1 MAWHRTLG
9 AMSAIQCVLSAAF
22 SIVPPVLPLMLPG
35 MGIHDSA
42 ALRLWAGAI
51 LGAAP
56 LAAAMTSPAWGRIS
70 DRLDRRLI
78 ILMSCAAAGIS
89 TALMCFARHPLELL
103 ALRLAMGLFGGHVAA
118 SMAIVSAATPT
129 ARMGYALGFMATAQL
144 GGTLIG
150 PLIGGVLADAFHSF
164 RAPFFGAAVA
174 AVVVAALMMRVPA
187 RAAPPASAAPAAADA
202 AAVPKLARG
211 IWLWIA
217 VLLLCQ
223 WAILC
228 PQPMISLFVLQLV
241 GPRADLATLAGLAF
255 SIVALSGLLC
265 APLLGILGDAI
276 GGGRVLLI
284 GVLGAAAC
292 NFSQAF
298 AHRYGLF
305 VAERFCAGLFLA
317 GILPTANALLAHHS
331 PTENRGRVYGLS
343 AGATFFGA
351 FLGPLSGGA
360 LAAALGLRSVF
371 IASAALL
378 ALTAAVIGWSGR
390 APSPRWSGSA

>member
-1 MAWHRTLG
+1 
-9 AMSAIQCVLSAAF
+9 MSAIQCILGAAF
-22 SIVPPVLPLMLPG
+22 SIIPPVLPLMLPG

-56 LAAAMTSPAWGRIS
+56 LAAAITSPGWGRIS

-78 ILMSCAAAGIS
+78 ILISCTAAGTS
-89 TALMCFARHPLELL
+89 TALMCFATQPLQLL
-103 ALRLAMGLFGGHVAA
+103 ALRLAMGFFGGHVAA

-129 ARMGYALGFMATAQL
+129 GRMGYALGFMATAQL
-144 GGTLIG
+144 AGTLIG
-150 PLIGGVLADAFHSF
+150 PLIGGVIADSFHSF

-174 AVVVAALMMRVPA
+174 AVAVAALMLRVPA
-187 RAAPPASAAPAAADA
+187 RPASVEPAADA
-202 AAVPKLARG
+202 TGSREPKLARG

-255 SIVALSGLLC
+255 SIVALSGLIC
-265 APLLGILGDAI
+265 APLLGVLGDTI
-276 GGGRVLLI
+276 GARRVLLI

-298 AHRYGLF
+298 AHHYGVF

-317 GILPTANALLAHHS
+317 GIIPTANSLLAHQS
-331 PTENRGRVYGLS
+331 AAGNRGHVYGLS
-343 AGATFFGA
+343 AGATFLGG
-351 FLGPLSGGA
+351 FLGPMSGGA
-360 LAAALGLRSVF
+360 FAAALGLRSVF
-371 IASAALL
+371 IGSAGLL
-378 ALTAAVIGWSGR
+378 ALAAAVISWNAR
-390 APSPRWSGSA
+390 APNPRWSCSA

>member
-1 MAWHRTLG
+1 
-9 AMSAIQCVLSAAF
+9 MSAIQCILSAAF

-35 MGIHDSA
+35 MGIRDNA
-42 ALRLWAGAI
+42 ALRIWAGAI

-56 LAAAMTSPAWGRIS
+56 LAAAITSPGWGRIS

-78 ILMSCAAAGIS
+78 ILISCAAAGIS
-89 TALMCFARHPLELL
+89 TALMCFATHPLELL
-103 ALRLAMGLFGGHVAA
+103 ALRLAMGFFGGHVAA
-118 SMAIVSAATPT
+118 SMAMVASATPT
-129 ARMGYALGFMATAQL
+129 GRMGYALGFMATAQL
-144 GGTLIG
+144 AGTLLG
-150 PLIGGVLADAFHSF
+150 PLIGGVIADAFHSF

-174 AVVVAALMMRVPA
+174 AVLVTGLMMRMPA
-187 RAAPPASAAPAAADA
+187 RAAPAAPSTAPADTSGQHRHGPA
-202 AAVPKLARG
+202 LSRG
-211 IWLWIA
+211 IWLWIV

-265 APLLGILGDAI
+265 APLLGVLGDKFGAR
-276 GGGRVLLI
+276 RVLLI

-298 AHRYGLF
+298 APNYGLF
-305 VAERFCAGLFLA
+305 VLQRFGAGLFLA
-317 GILPTANALLAHHS
+317 GIIPTANSLLAHHS
-331 PTENRGRVYGLS
+331 AAADRGRVYGLS
-343 AGATFFGA
+343 AGATFLGG

-360 LAAALGLRSVF
+360 LAAAMGLRSVF
-371 IASAALL
+371 IASAVLL
-378 ALTAAVIGWSGR
+378 AMTAAIVSWNSRVGWNSGAQQR
-390 APSPRWSGSA
+390 R

>member
-1 MAWHRTLG
+1 
-9 AMSAIQCVLSAAF
+9 MSVIQCILSAAF

-35 MGIHDSA
+35 MGIHDTA

-56 LAAAMTSPAWGRIS
+56 LAAAVTSPGWGRVS
-70 DRLDRRLI
+70 DWLDRRLI

-89 TALMCFARHPLELL
+89 TALMCFARQPLELL
-103 ALRLAMGLFGGHVAA
+103 GLRLAMGIFGGHVAA
-118 SMAIVSAATPT
+118 SMAIVSAATPVG
-129 ARMGYALGFMATAQL
+129 RLGYALGFMATAQL
-144 GGTLIG
+144 AGTLLG
-150 PLIGGVLADAFHSF
+150 PLIGGLLADSFHSF
-164 RAPFFGAAVA
+164 RAPFFGAAAA
-174 AVVVAALMMRVPA
+174 AVVVAALMVRVPA
-187 RAAPPASAAPAAADA
+187 QPSPAAADDCA
-202 AAVPKLARG
+202 LRDDHQPTLARG
-211 IWLWIA
+211 VWLWIA

-255 SIVALSGLLC
+255 SIVALSGLIC
-265 APLLGILGDAI
+265 APLLGVLGDTI
-276 GGGRVLLI
+276 GAGRVLLI

-298 AHRYGLF
+298 AHHYGLF
-305 VAERFCAGLFLA
+305 VVERFCAGLFLA
-317 GILPTANALLAHHS
+317 GIIPTANSLLAHHS
-331 PTENRGRVYGLS
+331 TADYRGRVYGLS
-343 AGATFFGA
+343 AGATFLGG

-360 LAAALGLRSVF
+360 LAAMLGLRSVF

-378 ALTAAVIGWSGR
+378 ALAAAVIGWTSR
-390 APSPRWSGSA
+390 APRPRWSCSA